1 LNKKK
6 LLKSVLKLA
15 GEKERKIY
23 ELTEKGERLCVQLFK
38 RFASLVSVAIE
49 PSLEIC
55 AHCGC
60 KVYEGEYLE
69 EIEGDKLTFLRRLL
83 RKIIQEGKRRISQV
97 TYVSNEKREVIFQSR
112 DLKKRLLQNL
122 FPLQLFR
129 V

>member
-1 LNKKK
+1 MNKKK

-38 RFASLVSVAIE
+38 RFDSLVSVAIE

-69 EIEGDKLTFLRRLL
+69 EIEGDKLTFCGVYCARSYKKEREESHKSLTFQM
-83 RKIIQEGKRRISQV
+83 KK
-97 TYVSNEKREVIFQSR
+97 EK
-112 DLKKRLLQNL
+112 
-122 FPLQLFR
+122 
-129 V
+129 